1 MNIESDI
8 RKWQQPLQ
16 KRKKKKGRTKRYET
30 NEVKKKQMTLFAAG
44 MSHDG
49 EGGGG
54 GTSGVEIS
62 TRPPD
67 HNIGE
72 FFIKM
77 QHIY

>member
-16 KRKKKKGRTKRYET
+16 KKKKKKGRTKRYET
-30 NEVKKKQMTLFAAG
+30 NEVKKKQMNLFAAG

-49 EGGGG
+49 EGGGVRQVWRFRQDRK
-54 GTSGVEIS
+54 TTILV
-62 TRPPD
+62 
-67 HNIGE
+67 N